1 MAKMASAL
9 VVVSML
15 LLGLLAEGATAKQPA
30 KLMLMRSVS
39 ANNGTGVL
47 ASGNRAAILMRQM
60 AVSGNGTG
68 WKAENAGMVSSYGD
82 NSIDAN
88 TDNGGNP
95 PVIPTR

>member
-1 MAKMASAL
+1 
-9 VVVSML
+9 
-15 LLGLLAEGATAKQPA
+15 
-30 KLMLMRSVS
+30 
-39 ANNGTGVL
+39 
-47 ASGNRAAILMRQM
+47 M

-68 WKAENAGMVSSYGD
+68 WKAENAGTAWSYGD